1 LSRNRAGE
9 VELLSR
15 ISTGALIA
23 TLVATACYAEGF
35 YPGGIRDSTDKSGW
49 GATIDRSPI
58 IIPGTGTVIGPP
70 RTVPGATE
78 NQGDITLNFVDADIN
93 EVARAVLGDVLG
105 LNYVLS
111 PKVEGNVTIRTS
123 RPLRRE
129 DVLPAFEAILR
140 VHGAAIVKTENV
152 YQVVPAAEAPRGAPG
167 VVTPRRSALQS
178 RGYTVAVVPL
188 KFIAATEMEK
198 VLKPVAPETGILYVD
213 TTRNLL
219 LLGGMRD
226 ELTNLM
232 NIVDIFDVDFM
243 RGMSFA
249 LVPLEHSEAAV
260 VAAELERIFS
270 LNNPN
275 KETPV
280 ETSVKFLPIERL
292 RAVIVISPDMVYINH
307 AREWIKMLDRR
318 DEAGQTLY
326 VYHVQNGRAKD
337 IAAVLG
343 SIFGAEEAA
352 AQAPRGE
359 VAPGL
364 RPVAIESAIDS
375 ALGLPPGGRTP
386 ASSTTPGRVSQAP
399 AAKSSPTRPITTGS
413 EEVTVVQF
421 SAQSA
426 VRIVGDPS
434 INALIIYASP
444 ADYQT
449 ILSALRKI
457 DIAPLQVLIEATIA
471 EVTLT
476 GSFEYGLQW
485 FFRGLQGQADVSGAK
500 EIGSVVGDA
509 LNAWT
514 GTFTY
519 AITTTDVRVAL
530 TALSQQTDVRII
542 SSPQVMVRD
551 NQPAR
556 IQIGDQVP
564 VLTQQAVSTITP
576 GAPVVNSVQYIDAG
590 VILEVTPHVNA
601 NGMVSLD
608 ISQQISTPVR
618 TETSDIDSPSIQQR
632 MIETSVAVQS
642 GNVVALGGLI
652 ADRESKGGS
661 GLPALRRI
669 PVLGSLFGTK
679 GRDSQRTELLVLL
692 TPRVIRDSQEAQDIT
707 YELGT
712 RMRSIVPLGAK
723 IQ

>member
-1 LSRNRAGE
+1 LTRGRAGE
-9 VELLSR
+9 VELLRR
-15 ISTGALIA
+15 ISTGALLA
-23 TLVATACYAEGF
+23 TLVATSCYAEGF

-70 RTVPGATE
+70 PKVTGVTE
-78 NQGDITLNFVDADIN
+78 TQGEITLNFVDADIN

-140 VHGAAIVKTENV
+140 VHGAAIVQTEGV
-152 YQVVPAAEAPRGAPG
+152 YQVVPAAEAPRAAPG
-167 VVTPRRSALQS
+167 VITPRRSTLQN

-188 KFIAATEMEK
+188 KFIAATELEK
-198 VLKPVAPETGILYVD
+198 VLKPAAPENSILYVD

-232 NIVDIFDVDFM
+232 NIVDIFDVDYM

-270 LNNPN
+270 LNSSN

-280 ETSVKFLPIERL
+280 EASVKFLPIERL

-352 AQAPRGE
+352 AQPPRGE

-386 ASSTTPGRVSQAP
+386 ATSTTPGRVSQAP
-399 AAKSSPTRPITTGS
+399 AAKTSPTRPITTGS

-421 SAQSA
+421 SAQSP
-426 VRIVGDPS
+426 VRIVGDPN

-485 FFRGLQGQADVSGAK
+485 FFRGLEANANVEGSRIFDI
-500 EIGSVVGDA
+500 IGEG
-509 LNAWT
+509 LTGWE

-519 AITTTDVRVAL
+519 GIATQNVRVAL

-542 SSPQVMVRD
+542 SSPQIMVRD

-601 NGMVSLD
+601 NGLVSLD
-608 ISQQISTPVR
+608 IAQQISTPVR

-652 ADRESKGGS
+652 ADRESKGGT

-669 PVLGSLFGTK
+669 PILGSLFGTK

-692 TPRVIRDSQEAQDIT
+692 TPRVIRDSQDAQELT

-712 RMRSIVPLGAK
+712 RMRAIVPLGAK